1 MATKKEDTKTA
12 TSVLKKR
19 TSPED
24 GVATK
29 STSALKKRAMP
40 DASAAV
46 KDNPTLKKRTAP
58 DENKESSVLK
68 KRTAPTEEKATS
80 ILNKRV
86 APDENKESSVLKK
99 RTAPSEDKS
108 ASILKKRVTPD
119 EGKESSVLKK
129 RVSPVDDITSS
140 SSVLAKKKIENDD
153 SEKVS
158 SGKSSLDKMRE
169 RIAAQKK
176 LEQNMMTQQVL
187 RNQEKDGLRS
197 KLNKL
202 NKELAEEEVIDTPK
216 QNINFD
222 LKSEALETQNKK
234 LKQDAEKLK
243 NQLQALMTLE
253 FMDLKVLDPNNLT
266 LSNEFVEAINSI
278 KTQVESQK
286 DKEEQSLKDEL
297 QSLQLELDNL
307 RAKNEEAKKAS
318 VVIKRVAAQTQ
329 KALDEAKKA
338 IEEQESN
345 EVRNFKEE
353 IHNLETQLF
362 NKEQELKSLQQE
374 KSTIVKDNEK
384 AIALLK
390 KSLEKEIE
398 NLNNKIKLQDDD
410 ITLKNDLNVKLQ
422 NETSKF
428 EEQISLLEQK
438 VKELEEKGNK
448 DLVIIQEKEQLEKRL
463 EEQAAKIDSLLL
475 EYQKQLDAKDKEI
488 DELRNTIVT
497 KENALANSISKDELL
512 AKETEISSLKEQLD
526 NSISKDE
533 LLAKETEISSL
544 KEQLDNSIS
553 KDELLTKETEIS
565 SLKEQLDNSIS
576 KEELNNKNDEIESLK
591 QEIKDLNKQISSGVN
606 EENSVLVK
614 DLQDKCD
621 QYQNLLLS
629 ERNSHLQV
637 EQKLCNDLD
646 NYKNEIN
653 ELQSKITSMSSDYSL
668 NRLHNQIEAI
678 ESYINDLKNNSH
690 NAITNNAYTEY
701 YDKLIVAYRNQEEKT
716 LTEIKRRNNILKL
729 LRDEKIKVAEVLKQ
743 NGKNIS
749 SFEKQI
755 DEINAVINSN
765 IEELQLDNLQDVEQ
779 QIIASIKDELMQ
791 YCDNIKNEATKELE
805 RINQKYD
812 SSKSVSDLINNY
824 NNDYEHMIKA
834 YGNEVSKLNL
844 ERSINKSQNVEN
856 VIEEKLLM
864 VEKQYRITTLERDKK
879 FNEVMDRIRKQNFE
893 IVSEEINN
901 PYISVVGKE
910 YIRSLNQYAT
920 IKKNILDKLEF
931 VKTQYNNNIENIKNE
946 ENDINKFNDNIKE
959 SIAILNNQTDLTEED
974 VNKKNE
980 LMSQLS
986 INEEKINH
994 LYQYG
999 YNVLKDEMEKSV
1011 KKLEHEY
1018 ALIIDEEN
1026 HLRELYE
1033 KREQEAKKR
1042 LELEKAKEDQS
1053 AQENAIKQLNEYR
1066 YIEEEAERIIE
1077 SIQEKRERIHEQKV
1091 LTIEP
1096 KEVVFEKTEVKNVIN
1111 KDINSVDYDS
1121 INQLQSDIY
1130 SLTFKLGELNSQE
1143 EETLKTIER
1152 YKTYQ
1157 KQSTSHHEIV
1167 KYMECVKQYYALS
1180 ETIKTK
1186 KAELEKI
1193 DEKTDKKAFKVK
1205 RAEYKSL
1212 DNKIVYYAKQI
1223 KYLNKKPVVSE
1234 YVKVATIVKE
1244 LEEKVNNINN
1254 EKDSINIEINKK
1266 QLQIQS
1272 LKNK

>member
-1 MATKKEDTKTA
+1 MATKKEDAKTA
-12 TSVLKKR
+12 TPVLKKR

-24 GVATK
+24 GAATK
-29 STSALKKRAMP
+29 STSVLKKRVMP
-40 DASAAV
+40 DESAAV
-46 KDNPTLKKRTAP
+46 KENPVIKKRITP
-58 DENKESSVLK
+58 DEGKESPTSKKKADLK
-68 KRTAPTEEKATS
+68 EEKT
-80 ILNKRV
+80 
-86 APDENKESSVLKK
+86 PSV
-99 RTAPSEDKS
+99 
-108 ASILKKRVTPD
+108 LKKRVTPD
-119 EGKESSVLKK
+119 EGKENPLLKK

-140 SSVLAKKKIENDD
+140 SSILTKKKTENDTL
-153 SEKVS
+153 EKET

-187 RNQEKDGLRS
+187 RNQEKEGLRS

-202 NKELAEEEVIDTPK
+202 NKELAEEEVVDTPK

-266 LSNEFVEAINSI
+266 LSNEFVEAINNI
-278 KTQVESQK
+278 KNQVEAQK
-286 DKEEQSLKDEL
+286 DKEEQTLKDEL

-318 VVIKRVAAQTQ
+318 VGIKRVAAQTQ

-353 IHNLETQLF
+353 INNLELQLS
-362 NKEQELKSLQQE
+362 NKEQELQSLQQE
-374 KSTIVKDNEK
+374 KSAIIKDNEK
-384 AIALLK
+384 AIVLLK

-398 NLNNKIKLQDDD
+398 DLNNKIKFQEED
-410 ITLKNDLNVKLQ
+410 IVSKNDLNSKLQ
-422 NETSKF
+422 NETTKF
-428 EEQISLLEQK
+428 EEQITLLEQK

-448 DLVIIQEKEQLEKRL
+448 DLLIIQEKEQLEKRL
-463 EEQAAKIDSLLL
+463 EEQASKIDSLLL

-488 DELRNTIVT
+488 DELRKAIVE
-497 KENALANSISKDELL
+497 KEKALASSVSKEQLTTTETEIKSLKEQLANSISTETLNTKDN
-512 AKETEISSLKEQLD
+512 EI
-526 NSISKDE
+526 N
-533 LLAKETEISSL
+533 
-544 KEQLDNSIS
+544 
-553 KDELLTKETEIS
+553 
-565 SLKEQLDNSIS
+565 
-576 KEELNNKNDEIESLK
+576 SLK
-591 QEIKDLNKQISSGVN
+591 QTIEDLNKKISTYTN
-606 EENSVLVK
+606 EDSSSLIKE
-614 DLQDKCD
+614 LQDKCN

-629 ERNSHLQV
+629 ERDSHLQV
-637 EQKLCNDLD
+637 EQKLCGDLD

-653 ELQSKITSMSSDYSL
+653 DLQSKITSMSSDYSL

-678 ESYINDLKNNSH
+678 ESYINDLKNNPH
-690 NAITNNAYTEY
+690 NTLTNNAYSEY
-701 YDKLIVAYRNQEEKT
+701 YDKLIAAYKNQEEKI
-716 LTEIKRRNNILKL
+716 LAEIKRRNEILRL

-743 NGKNIS
+743 NGKNTS

-755 DEINAVINSN
+755 DEINMVINSN
-765 IEELQLDNLQDVEQ
+765 IEDLQFNNVTDIEQ
-779 QIIASIKDELMQ
+779 QIITNIKDDLMQ

-844 ERSINKSQNVEN
+844 ERSINKNLNMEN
-856 VIEEKLLM
+856 AIEEKLLM
-864 VEKQYRITTLERDKK
+864 VEKQYRINTSERDKK
-879 FNEVMDRIRKQNFE
+879 FNEVMEKMRKQNFD
-893 IVSEEINN
+893 IVTEEINN

-910 YIRSLNQYAT
+910 YIRSLNQYAA

-931 VKTQYNNNIENIKNE
+931 IKAQFNQNIENIKNE
-946 ENDINKFNDNIKE
+946 ENDLNKFNDNIKE
-959 SIAILNNQTDLTEED
+959 SIAILNNQDDLSEED
-974 VNKKNE
+974 INKKNE

-999 YNVLKDEMEKSV
+999 YNVLKEEMEKSV
-1011 KKLEHEY
+1011 KKLEQEY
-1018 ALIIDEEN
+1018 ALVIDEEN

-1033 KREQEAKKR
+1033 KREQEAKNR
-1042 LELEKAKEDQS
+1042 LELEKAKQDQQ
-1053 AQENAIKQLNEYR
+1053 AQENAITQLNEYR

-1096 KEVVFEKTEVKNVIN
+1096 REAVVEKVEVKNVIN

-1121 INQLQSDIY
+1121 INQLQSEIS
-1130 SLTFKLGELNSQE
+1130 SLMFKLNELNSQE
-1143 EETLKTIER
+1143 EEALKTIER

-1157 KQSTSHHEIV
+1157 KQNASHREIV
-1167 KYMECVKQYYALS
+1167 KYMDCVKQYYALS
-1180 ETIKTK
+1180 ETIKSVK
-1186 KAELEKI
+1186 VELEKL
-1193 DEKTDKKAFKVK
+1193 DEKADKKAFKAK
-1205 RAEYKSL
+1205 RAEYKNL
-1212 DNKIVYYAKQI
+1212 DNKIIYYAKQI
-1223 KYLNKKPVVSE
+1223 KSLNKKQVVSE

-1244 LEEKVNNINN
+1244 LEEKVNNNN
-1254 EKDSINIEINKK
+1254 KEKDSINIEINKK

>member
-1 MATKKEDTKTA
+1 MATKKEDAKTA
-12 TSVLKKR
+12 TPVLKKR

-24 GVATK
+24 GAATK
-29 STSALKKRAMP
+29 STSVLKKRVMP
-40 DASAAV
+40 DESAAV
-46 KDNPTLKKRTAP
+46 KENP
-58 DENKESSVLK
+58 
-68 KRTAPTEEKATS
+68 
-80 ILNKRV
+80 
-86 APDENKESSVLKK
+86 
-99 RTAPSEDKS
+99 
-108 ASILKKRVTPD
+108 ILKKRVTPD
-119 EGKESSVLKK
+119 EGKESPTSKKKSDLKEEKTPSVLKKRITPNEEKDNPLLRK

-140 SSVLAKKKIENDD
+140 SSLLTKKKTESDTP
-153 SEKVS
+153 EKET

-187 RNQEKDGLRS
+187 RNQEKEGLRS

-202 NKELAEEEVIDTPK
+202 NKELAEEEAVDTPK

-266 LSNEFVEAINSI
+266 LSNEFVEAINNI
-278 KTQVESQK
+278 KNQVEAQK

-318 VVIKRVAAQTQ
+318 VGIKRVAAQTQ

-353 IHNLETQLF
+353 INNLELQLS
-362 NKEQELKSLQQE
+362 NKEQELQALQQE
-374 KSTIVKDNEK
+374 KSTIIKDNEK

-398 NLNNKIKLQDDD
+398 NLNNKIKSQEED
-410 ITLKNDLNVKLQ
+410 IVSKNDLNSKLQ
-422 NETSKF
+422 NETTKF
-428 EEQISLLEQK
+428 EEQIALLEQK
-438 VKELEEKGNK
+438 VKELEEKGNQ
-448 DLVIIQEKEQLEKRL
+448 DLLIIQEKEQLEKRL
-463 EEQAAKIDSLLL
+463 EEQASKIDSLLL

-488 DELRNTIVT
+488 DELRNAIVE
-497 KENALANSISKDELL
+497 KEKALSSAISKEQLT
-512 AKETEISSLKEQLD
+512 AKETEIESLKEQLE
-526 NSISKDE
+526 NSISTETLNAKDN
-533 LLAKETEISSL
+533 EINSLKQTIEDLNNKINTYTNEDYSSL
-544 KEQLDNSIS
+544 KDS
-553 KDELLTKETEIS
+553 S
-565 SLKEQLDNSIS
+565 SLIKE
-576 KEELNNKNDEIESLK
+576 
-591 QEIKDLNKQISSGVN
+591 
-606 EENSVLVK
+606 
-614 DLQDKCD
+614 LQDKCN

-629 ERNSHLQV
+629 ERDSHLQV
-637 EQKLCNDLD
+637 EQKLCADLD

-653 ELQSKITSMSSDYSL
+653 DLQSKITSMSSDYSL

-678 ESYINDLKNNSH
+678 ESYINDLKNNPR
-690 NAITNNAYTEY
+690 NTLTNNAYSEY
-701 YDKLIVAYRNQEEKT
+701 YDKLIAAYKNQEEKT
-716 LTEIKRRNNILKL
+716 LAEIKRRNDILRL

-743 NGKNIS
+743 NGKNTS

-755 DEINAVINSN
+755 DEINTVINSN
-765 IEELQLDNLQDVEQ
+765 IEDLQFNNVNDIEQ
-779 QIIASIKDELMQ
+779 QIIANIKDDLMQ

-844 ERSINKSQNVEN
+844 ERSINKNQNVEN
-856 VIEEKLLM
+856 AIEEKLLM
-864 VEKQYRITTLERDKK
+864 VEKQYRINTSERDKK
-879 FNEVMDRIRKQNFE
+879 FNEVMEKIRKQNFD
-893 IVSEEINN
+893 IVTEEINN

-931 VKTQYNNNIENIKNE
+931 IKAQYNQNIESIKNE
-946 ENDINKFNDNIKE
+946 ENDLNKFNDNIKE
-959 SIAILNNQTDLTEED
+959 SIAILNNQNDLSEED
-974 VNKKNE
+974 INKKNE

-999 YNVLKDEMEKSV
+999 YNVLKEEMEKSV
-1011 KKLEHEY
+1011 KTLEQEY

-1033 KREQEAKKR
+1033 KREQEAKNR
-1042 LELEKAKEDQS
+1042 LELEKAKEDQQ

-1096 KEVVFEKTEVKNVIN
+1096 KEAVVEKVEIKNVIN

-1121 INQLQSDIY
+1121 INQLQSEIS
-1130 SLTFKLGELNSQE
+1130 SLMFKLNELNSQE
-1143 EETLKTIER
+1143 EEALKTIER

-1157 KQSTSHHEIV
+1157 KQSTSHREIV
-1167 KYMECVKQYYALS
+1167 KYMDCVKQYYALS
-1180 ETIKTK
+1180 ETIKSVK
-1186 KAELEKI
+1186 EELEKI

-1212 DNKIVYYAKQI
+1212 DNKIIYYAKQI
-1223 KYLNKKPVVSE
+1223 KSLNKKQVVSE

-1244 LEEKVNNINN
+1244 LEEKVNNINK